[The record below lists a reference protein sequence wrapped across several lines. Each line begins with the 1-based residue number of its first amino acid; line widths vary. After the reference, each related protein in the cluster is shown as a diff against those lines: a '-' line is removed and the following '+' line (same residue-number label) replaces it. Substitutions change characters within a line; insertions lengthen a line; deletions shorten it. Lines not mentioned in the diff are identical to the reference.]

1 MKILHFNTFDTGG
14 AAQGSWRVH
23 QALSAAGID
32 SSYASLYISDNNK
45 SLHKI
50 KIPQPICF
58 RIKHKLFQRLVSLLY
73 KDNHKYFTY
82 NIIRNSLIDLIK
94 SANPDIIHF
103 HWIAQNSVSFYAM
116 QQIASLNIPVVWT
129 IRDTWPITGGCHFF
143 ADCQQWKIGCKDCQ
157 EFRPPFQALA
167 RYQWKKKERLYPK
180 LNPHIVVLSK
190 QFENIIN
197 GSPLL
202 NGYKHTLIPNGVD
215 TDIFRPIDKRVAR
228 EILKIPQDA
237 KFILFGAV
245 QTNDYRKGYD
255 LLKAALKKIERQNTR
270 CLVFGSSTA
279 NKEDNHLPTHY
290 LGYIHDQILLAVIYS
305 AADVFVCP
313 SREESFSNTTLE
325 ALACGVPVVAF
336 PVGAIPEMIVHKS
349 NGILATPYSADE
361 LAQGINYILEDDIR
375 QQEMSI
381 SARKTAINSY
391 SFTVIAEKYKEL
403 YNSLI

>member
-23 QALSAAGID
+23 QALSAAGIN

-50 KIPQPICF
+50 KIPQSIF
-58 RIKHKLFQRLVSLLY
+58 FKIKYKLFQRLVPPLY
-73 KDNHKYFTY
+73 RGNHKYFTY

-103 HWIAQNSVSFYAM
+103 HWIAQNGISFYAM

-143 ADCQQWKIGCKDCQ
+143 ADCQQWKTGCKDCQ
-157 EFRPPFQALA
+157 EFRSPFQAVA
-167 RYQWKKKERLYPK
+167 RYQWKKKERSYPK
-180 LNPHIVVLSK
+180 LNPHIVILSK

-197 GSPLL
+197 NAPLL
-202 NGYKHTLIPNGVD
+202 NRYKYTLIPNCVD
-215 TDIFRPIDKRVAR
+215 IDTFRPIDKRVAR

-237 KFILFGAV
+237 NFILFGAV

-255 LLKAALKKIERQNTR
+255 LLKAALKKIEKENTR

-290 LGYIHDQILLAVIYS
+290 LGYIHDQILLAIIYS

-325 ALACGVPVVAF
+325 ALSCGVPVVAF
-336 PVGAIPEMIVHKS
+336 PVGAIPEMIKHKR
-349 NGILATPYSADE
+349 NGMLATPYNAED
-361 LAQGINYILEDDIR
+361 LAQGINYILEDNIR
-375 QQEMSI
+375 RHEMSI
-381 SARKTAINSY
+381 FARAKVINSY
-391 SFTVIAEKYKEL
+391 SFQIVAEKYKGL
-403 YNSLI
+403 YSSLI